1 MTIRDLYAALDT
13 RYPRSL
19 SWDWDNDG
27 ISCAPDLDAPVTGI
41 LIALD
46 PTEDAVEAAIR
57 GGCNV
62 LLTHH
67 PMLFRGLKTVDGR
80 DTGSRKVIRLIQNGI
95 TAISFHTRLDAA
107 AGGVNDALAGRLGLC
122 NVEPF
127 GDNSNPA
134 GKPIGRVGDL
144 PRTMTADEF
153 IETVKTALDLPAVIF
168 AGCGKPI
175 RRVAVVGGAGDD
187 DVFAAIAVGADTY
200 VTGELRYHQLCDAP
214 YDSPEGAINLV
225 MAGHYHTE
233 APVLDVLAA
242 VCEEICPEAP
252 VRVVKTTRVE
262 VR

>member
-1 MTIRDLYAALDT
+1 MTIRDLYAALEQ
-13 RYPRSL
+13 RLPRSL

-46 PTEDAVEAAIR
+46 PTEDAVEAAIEA
-57 GGCNV
+57 GANV

-67 PMLFRGLKTVDGR
+67 PMLFRGLKTVDGH
-80 DTGSRKVIRLIQNGI
+80 DTGSRKVIRMIQSGI
-95 TAISFHTRLDAA
+95 TAMAFHTRLDAA
-107 AGGVNDALAGRLGLC
+107 DGGVNDCLAAALGLSYIQ
-122 NVEPF
+122 PF
-127 GDNSNPA
+127 GDDANPA

-144 PRTMTADEF
+144 PAEMTADEF
-153 IETVKTALDLPAVIF
+153 IQTLKTALDLPAVIF
-168 AGCGKPI
+168 AGCGKPV

-187 DVFAAIAVGADTY
+187 DIAAAVAAGADTY

-214 YDSPEGAINLV
+214 YGDINLI

-233 APVLDVLAA
+233 SPVLTRLAA
-242 VCEEICPEAP
+242 LCGEICPEAP
-252 VRVVKTTRVE
+252 VRVVKSTLVE

>member
-1 MTIRDLYAALDT
+1 MTIRDLYAALEQ
-13 RYPRSL
+13 RLPRSL

-46 PTEDAVEAAIR
+46 PTEDAVEAAIES
-57 GGCNV
+57 GCNV

-67 PMLFRGLKTVDGR
+67 PMLFRGLKTVDGH
-80 DTGSRKVIRLIQNGI
+80 DTGSRKVIRMIQNGI
-95 TAISFHTRLDAA
+95 TAMAFHTRLDAA
-107 AGGVNDALAGRLGLC
+107 DGGVNDCLTAALGLT

-127 GDNSNPA
+127 GDASNPA

-144 PRTMTADEF
+144 PAALTADEF
-153 IETVKTALDLPAVIF
+153 IQNLKTALGLPAVVF
-168 AGCGKPI
+168 AGCGKPV

-187 DVFAAIAVGADTY
+187 DIAAAVAVGADTY

-214 YDSPEGAINLV
+214 YGDINLV

-233 APVLDVLAA
+233 APVLTRLATL
-242 VCEEICPEAP
+242 CGEICPEAP
-252 VRVVKTTRVE
+252 VRVLKTSRVE
-262 VR
+262 IC